1 MSVRVLRVKP
11 GTPYHHS
18 YLDDLESFFWLIF
31 WCATAHTDSTNHSPT
46 SDAQRTLTILNH
58 GDLKTMATMKRGLL
72 TDCSQA
78 RGMEMCETLD
88 SFANTWALDPMIR
101 SLILQLGQFFYKTY
115 DDPDESRSPPKDIL
129 KVVCTIQD
137 ALSAAA

>member
-1 MSVRVLRVKP
+1 MSLRVLRVEP

-31 WCATAHTDSTNHSPT
+31 WCATAHTDSADHYPT
-46 SDAQRTLTILNH
+46 SKAQRMLTKLNH
-58 GDLKTMATMKRGLL
+58 GDLETMAFVKRGLL

-78 RGMEMCETLD
+78 RGIEMRKMLD
-88 SFANTWALDPMIR
+88 SFANTWALDPIIR
-101 SLILQLGQFFYKTY
+101 SVILELGRFFHKTY
-115 DDPDESRSPPKDIL
+115 DNPDESRSPPKDFL